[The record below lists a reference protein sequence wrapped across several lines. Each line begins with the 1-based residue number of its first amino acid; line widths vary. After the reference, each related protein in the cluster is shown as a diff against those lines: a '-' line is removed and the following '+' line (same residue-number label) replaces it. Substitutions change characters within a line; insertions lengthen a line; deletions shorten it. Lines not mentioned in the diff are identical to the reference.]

1 MPEDVDALEFVKK
14 SAENMV
20 ALVPGTAFLTDVD
33 GKSNAVRFNF
43 STPADDKIVEGM
55 KILGRVLKEMRGE

>member
-1 MPEDVDALEFVKK
+1 
-14 SAENMV
+14 MV

-33 GKSNAVRFNF
+33 GKSNAVRFT

>member
-1 MPEDVDALEFVKK
+1 M
-14 SAENMV
+14 
-20 ALVPGTAFLTDVD
+20 TDVS